1 MNTVGII
8 ANPRAGKDIRR
19 LVAHG
24 SVLDTQ
30 EKVYIVRRAI
40 LGLEGAGIDEIVFF
54 PDPASIGPKALSG
67 IEGDRK
73 AAVRMLEMSVY
84 DEAADSTRAAALMQ
98 ASLRFSSPL
107 IAPIAIS
114 LMLLRVSLC
123 CFFLSFTAFCAASV
137 WADNWLLSLRAYKT
151 SAVIT
156 ITATTA
162 EISTV
167 VSVISI
173 SC

>member
-1 MNTVGII
+1 MSSVGII

-40 LGLEGAGIDEIVFF
+40 LGLEGAGVDEIIFF

-73 AAVRMLEMSVY
+73 ATVRMLEMSVY

-98 ASLRFSSPL
+98 EQGVSCVIVLGGDGTNRVVTKGSGSMPL
-107 IAPIAIS
+107 VP
-114 LMLLRVSLC
+114 
-123 CFFLSFTAFCAASV
+123 LSTGTNNTFGHANTC
-137 WADNWLLSLRAYKT
+137 T
-151 SAVIT
+151 
-156 ITATTA
+156 
-162 EISTV
+162 
-167 VSVISI
+167 
-173 SC
+173 